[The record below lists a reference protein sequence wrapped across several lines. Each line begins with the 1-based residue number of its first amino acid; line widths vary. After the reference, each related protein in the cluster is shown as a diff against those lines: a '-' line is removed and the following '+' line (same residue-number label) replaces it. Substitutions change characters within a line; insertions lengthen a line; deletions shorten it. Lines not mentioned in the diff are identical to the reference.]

1 MMMSLEFTG
10 KIPFSDVYI
19 TGLIKDENGQ
29 KMSKSKGN
37 IIDPIDLIYGI
48 SLEDLITK
56 RTSNLMQDGV
66 AEKIERKTRKQFPDG
81 IPAHGTDALRMTF
94 FSIATHAK
102 EISFEMGRLKGYRN
116 FCTKIWN
123 AARFI
128 NGFDKVNE
136 IFLPENELDKW
147 IDKELGIC
155 KSKTQIHIE
164 SYRLDLAIN
173 EVYEFFWG
181 KFCDVYIE
189 GCKKSGNTE
198 SLHPMLQKIL
208 VFMHPFAPFIT
219 EELHNLMFQTSI
231 IYD

>member
-1 MMMSLEFTG
+1 M
-10 KIPFSDVYI
+10 
-19 TGLIKDENGQ
+19 
-29 KMSKSKGN
+29 
-37 IIDPIDLIYGI
+37 
-48 SLEDLITK
+48 
-56 RTSNLMQDGV
+56 
-66 AEKIERKTRKQFPDG
+66 
-81 IPAHGTDALRMTF
+81 
-94 FSIATHAK
+94 
-102 EISFEMGRLKGYRN
+102 YRN
-116 FCTKIWN
+116 FCTKILN

-155 KSKTQIHIE
+155 KSKTQKHIE

-198 SLHPMLQKIL
+198 NLHPMLQKIL